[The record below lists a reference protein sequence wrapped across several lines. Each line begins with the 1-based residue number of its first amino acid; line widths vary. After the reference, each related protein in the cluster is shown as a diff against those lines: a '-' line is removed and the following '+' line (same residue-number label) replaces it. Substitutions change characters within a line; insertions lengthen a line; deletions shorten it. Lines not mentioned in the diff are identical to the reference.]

1 MPDPALCD
9 LDDIMKASASTAS
22 RRKPALTPDQIEAR
36 KFLRRFLRKGT
47 KVYTVLRHRT
57 PEGTCRFIDLYVV
70 KQNEPIRI
78 TWSAAQMLSW
88 AYSRKWEAL
97 RVTGCGTDVGFEAV
111 HALGGAL
118 LGDNYALSQAWL

>member
-1 MPDPALCD
+1 
-9 LDDIMKASASTAS
+9 MKTSASAVSS
-22 RRKPALTPDQIEAR
+22 RKPALTPDQIEAR

-78 TWSAAQMLSW
+78 TWSVAQMLSW
-88 AYSRKWEAL
+88 AYSKKWEAL

-111 HALGGAL
+111 SSHSGVLF
-118 LGDNYALSQAWL
+118 GDNYALSQAWL